1 MGSFIIN
8 WICLMGII
16 WHYRIGFMDTED
28 SIVEQQAVEIERYQ
42 EVVFGLSMII
52 GALTTL
58 FLIITSLTYYAYY
71 LLD

>member
-1 MGSFIIN
+1 
-8 WICLMGII
+8 MGII

>member
-28 SIVEQQAVEIERYQ
+28 SIVAQQADEIKRYQ

>member
-1 MGSFIIN
+1 
-8 WICLMGII
+8 MGII

-28 SIVEQQAVEIERYQ
+28 SIVEQQADEIKRYQ

>member
-1 MGSFIIN
+1 
-8 WICLMGII
+8 MGII

-28 SIVEQQAVEIERYQ
+28 SIVEQQAAEIKRYQ

>member
-1 MGSFIIN
+1 
-8 WICLMGII
+8 MGII

-28 SIVEQQAVEIERYQ
+28 SIVEQQAAEIKRYQ
-42 EVVFGLSMII
+42 EVVFGLSMIV

-58 FLIITSLTYYAYY
+58 FLIVTSLTYYAYY

>member
-1 MGSFIIN
+1 
-8 WICLMGII
+8 MGII

-28 SIVEQQAVEIERYQ
+28 SIVEQQAAEIKRYQ
-42 EVVFGLSMII
+42 EVVFGLSMIV

-58 FLIITSLTYYAYY
+58 FLIVTALTYYAYY

>member
-1 MGSFIIN
+1 
-8 WICLMGII
+8 MGII

-28 SIVEQQAVEIERYQ
+28 SIVEQQADEIKRYQ
-42 EVVFGLSMII
+42 EVVFGLSMIV

-58 FLIITSLTYYAYY
+58 FLIVTSLTYYAYY

>member
-1 MGSFIIN
+1 
-8 WICLMGII
+8 MGII

-28 SIVEQQAVEIERYQ
+28 SIVAQQADEIKRYQ

>member
-28 SIVEQQAVEIERYQ
+28 SIVEQQAAEIKRYQ

>member
-1 MGSFIIN
+1 
-8 WICLMGII
+8 MGII

-28 SIVEQQAVEIERYQ
+28 SIVEQQAAEIKRYQ
-42 EVVFGLSMII
+42 EVVFGLSMIV